1 MIPIYVNDSSWIPG
15 PEDTRPLLFK
25 QEKRTPFN
33 VTYGYESWPVWVG
46 PATGCLKLPMQAW
59 LSTNSLNHNYSKVQL
74 HLLSGLSFAYNN
86 SESNNDTKSDRPL
99 GEHHELWTEK
109 QDCIQWDNCRG
120 AEGVILINGS
130 YGIVWDWS
138 SKGYAVSN
146 CSHQISPAVL
156 TNGCVGMCIKSL
168 TILISPLIQIIQLYG
183 MVGACHPPSH
193 NWIKKEG
200 KQRFGD

>member
-1 MIPIYVNDSSWIPG
+1 MSIPLATAESKNYTYWAYICSLPLLKPVDWGDSMIPIYVNDSSWIPG

-33 VTYGYESWPVWVG
+33 VTYGYESWPICVG
-46 PATGCLKLPMQAW
+46 PATGCLKLSMQAW

-109 QDCIQWDNCRG
+109 QDRIQWDNCRG
-120 AEGVILINGS
+120 AEGVILMNGS
-130 YGIVWDWS
+130 YGIVWD
-138 SKGYAVSN
+138 
-146 CSHQISPAVL
+146 
-156 TNGCVGMCIKSL
+156 
-168 TILISPLIQIIQLYG
+168 
-183 MVGACHPPSH
+183 
-193 NWIKKEG
+193 
-200 KQRFGD
+200 